1 MLAAIQLPAFQNLHI
16 KVSAAAKA
24 REGAQWKK
32 GLHWHEGAQGTECIE
47 QDKMQSPT
55 FLL

>member
-24 REGAQWKK
+24 SEGAQWKN
-32 GLHWHEGAQGTECIE
+32 GLHWHESAQGTERVQ
-47 QDKMQSPT
+47 QDKMESPT
-55 FLL
+55 FLR